1 MYTLLCALCTPQ
13 IIWRLSRLWALL
25 DGVSPYE
32 NMQGCIVAATSVAS
46 FWNRWHCSF
55 NQWLVRYLYVP
66 LGGRKAGAAAVFPVF
81 VFVALWHDAVPAL
94 LAWGLLNGA
103 FIVAESAV
111 QRLYNRSR
119 NSRNSTNSSNWK
131 LDRTIRGA
139 GGALSLLL
147 LAGVNLIG
155 YSVGLQGGV
164 SAVQTA
170 LVTRFSDVISVLAVV
185 AVTLF
190 GCTQLVF
197 VAQDARQRLCSR
209 GGSV

>member
-1 MYTLLCALCTPQ
+1 
-13 IIWRLSRLWALL
+13 
-25 DGVSPYE
+25 
-32 NMQGCIVAATSVAS
+32 MQGCIVAATSVAS

-55 NQWLVRYLYVP
+55 NQWLVRYMYIP
-66 LGGRKAGAAAVFPVF
+66 LGGRSAGAAAVFPVF

-103 FIVAESAV
+103 FIVVESSV
-111 QRLYNRSR
+111 QRLYRAR
-119 NSRNSTNSSNWK
+119 NNNNNSNWK

-170 LVTRFSDVISVLAVV
+170 LVTRLGDVISVLAVV

-197 VAQDARQRLCSR
+197 VAQDVRQRL
-209 GGSV
+209 GSGSSV

>member
-1 MYTLLCALCTPQ
+1 VSAVHNTQ

-66 LGGRKAGAAAVFPVF
+66 LGGRRAGAAAVFPVF

-111 QRLYNRSR
+111 QRSYNRSR
-119 NSRNSTNSSNWK
+119 STSSTNSSDWK

-164 SAVQTA
+164 SAVQSA
-170 LVTRFSDVISVLAVV
+170 LVTRLSDVISVLAVV

-197 VAQDARQRLCSR
+197 VAQDVRQRLCSG